1 MDVALI
7 GLAASGKT
15 TLLKALAA
23 GHLPHHASPN
33 EPAVAV
39 VKVPDERLD
48 RLAALVEARKT
59 SHLELRLLDFPSLSA
74 GRKGPPAQLLGV
86 LSTVDLV
93 VHVVR
98 AFSDPSIPHPLESID
113 AARDV
118 AALDLELALADLGI
132 IERRIERL
140 TVGS

>member
-39 VKVPDERLD
+39 VKVPDERLQP
-48 RLAALVEARKT
+48 LAPLAPLVSAHKPT
-59 SHLELRLLDFPSLSA
+59 PLELRLLDFPSLSA
-74 GRKGPPAQLLGV
+74 GRKGPPPQLLGV
-86 LSTVDLV
+86 LSTADLI

-98 AFSDPSIPHPLESID
+98 AYGESAVDP
-113 AARDV
+113 ARD
-118 AALDLELALADLGI
+118 I
-132 IERRIERL
+132 
-140 TVGS
+140 